1 MAEIRT
7 PDVDDLLSVLAALD
21 DPDAIFALLE
31 DLFTVREIR
40 ETSQRLGVARL
51 LAAGKSY
58 AAIEA
63 ETGASATTIA
73 RVSKCLSYGAG
84 GRAAVGRATVDA
96 FKKEKRRLG
105 GAASL
110 QGFENGSGNLV
121 LGKRAC

>member
-7 PDVDDLLSVLAALD
+7 AEVDDLLKVLAAMD

-40 ETSQRLGVARL
+40 EIAQRLGVARL
-51 LAAGKSY
+51 LSAGKSY

-84 GRAAVGRATVDA
+84 GYERALAILGQDA
-96 FKKEKRRLG
+96 APAE
-105 GAASL
+105 S
-110 QGFENGSGNLV
+110 
-121 LGKRAC
+121 

>member
-7 PDVDDLLSVLAALD
+7 PDVDDLLCVLAAID
-21 DPDAIFALLE
+21 DPDTIFALLE

-40 ETSQRLGVARL
+40 E
-51 LAAGKSY
+51 GKSY

-84 GRAAVGRATVDA
+84 GYEQALKILDERNR
-96 FKKEKRRLG
+96 
-105 GAASL
+105 
-110 QGFENGSGNLV
+110 
-121 LGKRAC
+121 